1 MASAEVD
8 IKYVGY
14 HGKIT
19 AATNP
24 FLSSFLFKVLG
35 LSVMLSEKLLRARR
49 SKTVDPIRDPAAR
62 KLVHNILWLGREGL
76 VMVEQYILP
85 MVGNYVEL
93 RVLAYKLRA
102 SFYHIFVLFHND
114 PPVNRRTPSGSATTY
129 SLFPDPLSPR
139 GTRTTPPRQMTP
151 GRSSSGASYTI
162 GGPVSGPGQPPPGL
176 PLPNVPKPGAS
187 AVYLL
192 PLLDYTPTATDCFR
206 EADALAESLLP
217 GSHPIRLS
225 VKVEYVAY
233 MYDCLRA
240 SEESR
245 RWAKKAIRDVYEAT
259 EGMDD
264 ESFEDAAEMV
274 GVLGRMMKRG
284 LGGVGGSSGGSGS
297 GGVATAAAASAAQ
310 QPRRSP
316 SARDQGRGSPR
327 EKAAPSRGSGLRGG
341 DGSKHHRSQS
351 TQQSHQQPQ
360 QRPSE
365 SRRRGSEKG
374 TGSGNGHS
382 SHHHSGESRKP
393 SRRHHHS
400 TSSAPTS
407 WV

>member
-8 IKYVGY
+8 IKYLGY

-49 SKTVDPIRDPAAR
+49 SKKVDPIRDPAHR
-62 KLVHNILWLGREGL
+62 KLVHHILWLGREGL

-85 MVGNYVEL
+85 MVGSYVEL
-93 RVLAYKLRA
+93 RCLSYKLRA

-114 PPVNRRTPSGSATTY
+114 PPVNRRTPSGSVTTY

-139 GTRTTPPRQMTP
+139 GTRTTPPRQKTP
-151 GRSSSGASYTI
+151 GGSSSGASYII
-162 GGPVSGPGQPPPGL
+162 GGPVGGPGQPPPGL
-176 PLPNVPKPGAS
+176 PLPNIPKPGAS

-240 SEESR
+240 AEESR

-284 LGGVGGSSGGSGS
+284 LGGFGGSSGGSGS
-297 GGVATAAAASAAQ
+297 GGVATAAAVSAAA
-310 QPRRSP
+310 QPTRSP
-316 SARDQGRGSPR
+316 STRGPGGGSPR
-327 EKAAPSRGSGLRGG
+327 TKVTSSGTTGLRGG
-341 DGSKHHRSQS
+341 DGSSYRRSQS
-351 TQQSHQQPQ
+351 TQQQQQQPN
-360 QRPSE
+360 SSD
-365 SRRRGSEKG
+365 SRRRGNG
-374 TGSGNGHS
+374 NGSSGGGGSGHS
-382 SHHHSGESRKP
+382 SHHRGGETRRS

-400 TSSAPTS
+400 TSSAPTT